1 MREGLR
7 VLVSDRG
14 DLVVHQA
21 AHMMHEV
28 MKLRPSGV
36 NWASVDNLR
45 PFMRKFVV
53 DAPFTQSFPLMG
65 GLESEDYKS
74 DEARVKEVARRIKQ
88 TVKTDEIAG
97 LDSFVEELISYGRG
111 LLPDDIKQQVG
122 DHVYDIVFN
131 RLTGP
136 LLGMHWDDIDSD
148 GPGVL
153 IMNFL
158 IKVIL

>member
-1 MREGLR
+1 
-7 VLVSDRG
+7 
-14 DLVVHQA
+14 
-21 AHMMHEV
+21 
-28 MKLRPSGV
+28 
-36 NWASVDNLR
+36 
-45 PFMRKFVV
+45 
-53 DAPFTQSFPLMG
+53 MG
-65 GLESEDYKS
+65 ESESEDYKS